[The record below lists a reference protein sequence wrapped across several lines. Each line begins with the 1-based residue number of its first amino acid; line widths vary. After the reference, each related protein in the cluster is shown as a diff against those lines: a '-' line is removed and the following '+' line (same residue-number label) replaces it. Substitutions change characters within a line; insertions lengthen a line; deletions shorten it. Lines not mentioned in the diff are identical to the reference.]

1 VATTAAPTVLVT
13 RPAREA
19 PPWIDA
25 LRDAGFDARALPLI
39 EIAPVADAAPLRAA
53 WNEAHAARMFVS
65 AAAVDRFFEANAGV
79 ALQAGCRFWATG
91 PGTARALQRNGVP
104 PEAIDTPA
112 ADEGRFDSEA
122 LWAIVGPR
130 VVPGLRVL
138 IVRGGDAQ
146 GQPAGRDWL
155 AQALDEAGARRETVV
170 AYRRLAPVLD
180 EAQRLLAEESAAG
193 RALWLFSSSEAI
205 ANLRAALPAIDWRA
219 ARAIATHPRI
229 AQAARGAGF
238 GTVRESAPLLEALVA
253 SIESLA

>member
-1 VATTAAPTVLVT
+1 MATTVLVT

-53 WNEAHAARMFVS
+53 WNDAHAARMFVS
-65 AAAVDRFFEANAGV
+65 AAAVDRFFEANAGA
-79 ALQAGCRFWATG
+79 ALPAGCRFWATG

-130 VVPGLRVL
+130 LVPGMRVL

-146 GQPAGRDWL
+146 GRPAGRDWL
-155 AQALDEAGARRETVV
+155 AQALELGE
-170 AYRRLAPVLD
+170 VL
-180 EAQRLLAEESAAG
+180 LLAE
-193 RALWLFSSSEAI
+193 
-205 ANLRAALPAIDWRA
+205 
-219 ARAIATHPRI
+219 
-229 AQAARGAGF
+229 
-238 GTVRESAPLLEALVA
+238 
-253 SIESLA
+253 

>member
-1 VATTAAPTVLVT
+1 MC
-13 RPAREA
+13 
-19 PPWIDA
+19 I
-25 LRDAGFDARALPLI
+25 RDR
-39 EIAPVADAAPLRAA
+39 
-53 WNEAHAARMFVS
+53 
-65 AAAVDRFFEANAGV
+65 
-79 ALQAGCRFWATG
+79 
-91 PGTARALQRNGVP
+91 
-104 PEAIDTPA
+104 
-112 ADEGRFDSEA
+112 GRFDSEA

-130 VVPGLRVL
+130 VVPGTRVL

-155 AQALDEAGARRETVV
+155 AQALDDAGARRETVV

-180 EAQRLLAEESAAG
+180 EAQRRLAEEGAAG